1 MGKVKG
7 GGISNIVFSNAC
19 LVNKKGGHTMKY
31 DEIPAFSGTTLLL
44 LLDPRL
50 RGDDNINIS
59 IKIKCVPAKA
69 GIQ

>member
-1 MGKVKG
+1 
-7 GGISNIVFSNAC
+7 
-19 LVNKKGGHTMKY
+19 MKY